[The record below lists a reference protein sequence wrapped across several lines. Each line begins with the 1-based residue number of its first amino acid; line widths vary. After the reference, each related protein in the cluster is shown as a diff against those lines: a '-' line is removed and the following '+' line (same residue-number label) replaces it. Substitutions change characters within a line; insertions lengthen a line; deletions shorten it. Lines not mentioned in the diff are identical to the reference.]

1 MIGIKF
7 DELGSFG
14 LSFQLHACRLDHS
27 SFFGLDLRHCGFED
41 CRLWECDFSNANL
54 YGVSILNSDLSNA
67 HFEGCNLMKSVWR
80 GSFNFAIDPRE
91 NQVMGARFSKDHAAG
106 LLSAFK
112 IIIED
117 A

>member
-14 LSFQLHACRLDHS
+14 LSFQLQSCRLDHS
-27 SFFGLDLRHCGFED
+27 SFFGLDLRHCKFED
-41 CRLWECDFSNANL
+41 CRLWECDFADANL
-54 YGVSILNSDLSNA
+54 TGVSIQNCDLSNA
-67 HFEGCNLMKSVWR
+67 HFEGSNLMKSVWR
-80 GSFNFAIDPRE
+80 GSFNLAIDPRE
-91 NQVMGARFSKDHAAG
+91 NQLAGARFSKDNAAG

-112 IIIED
+112 IVIED